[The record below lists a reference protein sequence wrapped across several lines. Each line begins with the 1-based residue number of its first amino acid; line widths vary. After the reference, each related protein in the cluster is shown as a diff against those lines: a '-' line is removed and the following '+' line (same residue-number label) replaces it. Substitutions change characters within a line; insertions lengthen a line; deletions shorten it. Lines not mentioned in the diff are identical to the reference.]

1 MTRECDFICENQAKP
16 ALFYV
21 MRLQNVDTKDM
32 PDPTP
37 SKTGVICKDSQKI
50 RMFGSLGGG
59 GEYGKHHVSHHVATP
74 KLYDLGDA
82 NAHRYVPP

>member
-1 MTRECDFICENQAKP
+1 MILYVKTRQSLHYFMLCD
-16 ALFYV
+16 Y
-21 MRLQNVDTKDM
+21 TKDM

-37 SKTGVICKDSQKI
+37 SKTGVICEDSQKI
-50 RMFGSLGGG
+50 QMFGSLGGG